1 MLGSVAALAGELVA
15 DKLPITP
22 ARTTSGPFLQRLA
35 TGGTVGAAVLYD
47 AGRDRALGAL
57 LGAAGAGAGAY
68 TATRARAFLAER
80 TRLPG
85 LALGSIEDL
94 FAIGLALA
102 VVAAGRERR

>member
-1 MLGSVAALAGELVA
+1 MVSSVAALGGELIA
-15 DKLPITP
+15 DKLPMTP
-22 ARTTSGPFLQRLA
+22 RRTTSGPFLQRLA
-35 TGGTVGAAVLYD
+35 TGGTIGAAVLYD

-68 TATRARAFLAER
+68 GATRARAYLAER

-85 LALGSIEDL
+85 PALGLIEDL
-94 FAIGLALA
+94 FAVGLALA